1 MYDVKFYKFLSS
13 QICINNKSFV
23 LQMKNDF
30 LIPII
35 SVIAFQSILII
46 YKNNHYIALIG
57 FNLLFDSHKVTIVNT
72 FLNHRLTA

>member
-1 MYDVKFYKFLSS
+1 
-13 QICINNKSFV
+13 
-23 LQMKNDF
+23 MKNDF